1 MMTETGSFQSEHR
14 SMLVN
19 YWMEKAHES
28 LLAGGS
34 ENQSGRLTIAV
45 RNLYYACFY
54 ALSALLLKQGRS
66 FKKHT
71 GVKAALHK
79 DLVKEGIIEPEWG
92 RFYNKIFDSR
102 HEGDYQPLRVFQ
114 AEEVNLYLEQ
124 CTGFIARIETL
135 LGREDLSLP
144 EQ

>member
-1 MMTETGSFQSEHR
+1 MTETGSFQSEHR

-34 ENQSGRLTIAV
+34 EYQSGRLTIAV

-102 HEGDYQPLRVFQ
+102 VRCE
-114 AEEVNLYLEQ
+114 
-124 CTGFIARIETL
+124 L
-135 LGREDLSLP
+135 LGVKGLKEGQSSSFLTMEKPGALM
-144 EQ
+144 

>member
-1 MMTETGSFQSEHR
+1 MTETGSFQSEHR

-34 ENQSGRLTIAV
+34 EYQSGRFTIAV

>member
-1 MMTETGSFQSEHR
+1 MTETGSCQAVHKST
-14 SMLVN
+14 LVD

-28 LLAGGS
+28 LVAGRS
-34 ENQSGRLTIAV
+34 EYKSGRFTTAV

-54 ALSALLLKQGRS
+54 ALTALLLKEGSS

-79 DLVKEGIIEPEWG
+79 DLIKEGILEPEWG
-92 RFYNKIFDSR
+92 KFYNKIFDSR

-114 AEEVNLYLEQ
+114 AEEVTLYLEQ
-124 CTGFIARIETL
+124 CAGFIARMETL
-135 LGREDLSLP
+135 LGR
-144 EQ
+144 

>member
-1 MMTETGSFQSEHR
+1 
-14 SMLVN
+14 MLVN

-34 ENQSGRLTIAV
+34 EYQSGRLTIAV

-135 LGREDLSLP
+135 LGKRGFITP
-144 EQ
+144 GTVT